1 MLHRRM
7 AVVHVCFAFCLLVI
21 VSRLLELQI
30 LRVDEFRALAQ
41 SQHYGGVILPAKRG
55 EILSRSSKTNET
67 SILATNTTLDL
78 VYVDPLITDDPT
90 LVADSLAEVLVTQD
104 THTWCTAGDPRCP
117 RELVPFYA
125 SAFDPMSSTTIT
137 SSGGVVTLSPSAPT
151 SLNLPADVIEARRR
165 FARNIEE
172 RISED
177 RVRFAP
183 LMYGANKMQMQA
195 VSDLAIPGVTVST
208 ESKLI
213 FADPE
218 QIDQGRLSNIA
229 RALAAPLE
237 KDPAALVALLQSRP
251 LRYVAVMRQLPPELT
266 ARIRDL
272 KTQSQKLT
280 AAKRAEAPNREAAQR
295 IQDPFR
301 SIALIPEHWR
311 YYPDSTIGSHVI
323 GFLNAVQEPQYGI
336 ERTFDPQLKG
346 QEGRILAVSDPTGG
360 QIVTG
365 EQTIVDPK
373 DGETIILTI
382 DRVVQK
388 EAERLLDEAV
398 ERYDAESAQ
407 VIVMDPKTGR
417 IIAMASAPIF
427 NGNSFGSV
435 YEKEPIVFDDTDLR
449 ELVVELYHPVSH
461 SFIVKA
467 YYDQIFTASGRT
479 LLSEEMQQQLAELDQ
494 LYEVKDIARY
504 YHYIGENS
512 RREVFPTD
520 RPDVWLK
527 YKNNIGVGAYLNRN
541 IQEIYEPGSVFK
553 SVTMAIAIDQGEVVP
568 SDTYDDNAPV
578 KVDEFTIKNALNAY
592 YGTVTMTQC
601 LEFSI
606 NTCMTS
612 VSEKL
617 GRKLFQKMIER
628 FGFGAISGIE
638 LEDELPGEVQPWR
651 NWSAALLATASYGQ
665 GISATPLQMITAY
678 TPLANQGKLMRP
690 MIIDSIIRSDGTVDR
705 MEPHIVDQVIK
716 PETAETVTAMLTSSV
731 QNGFARVAQ
740 VPGYRIAG
748 KTGTSQ
754 IAGPG
759 GKYETGTGSTIAT
772 FAGYAPIE
780 DPRFL
785 ILVKFDRPRRDV
797 YGSQT
802 AGPVFRDMAAFLFK
816 YYGIPPDQDY

>member
-1 MLHRRM
+1 MT
-7 AVVHVCFAFCLLVI
+7 VVYAFFSLCLLVI
-21 VSRLLELQI
+21 VARLLELQVM
-30 LRVDEFRALAQ
+30 RVSEYRALAQ
-41 SQHYGGVILPAKRG
+41 SQHYGGVVLPAKRG
-55 EILSRSSKTNET
+55 EILGRSSKTGET

-90 LVADSLAEVLVTQD
+90 LIAESLAEVLVTPDIHAQ
-104 THTWCTAGDPRCP
+104 CAAGDDRCP
-117 RELVPFYA
+117 RELIPFYA
-125 SAFDPMSSTTIT
+125 PAFDPLIAAETA
-137 SSGGVVTLSPSAPT
+137 SGILFDSPGSAVPT
-151 SLNLPADVIEARRR
+151 ADIPADVIESRRR
-165 FARNIEE
+165 FAREIEE

-183 LMYGANKMQMQA
+183 LLYGADKMQMQA
-195 VSDLAIPGVTVST
+195 VSELAIPGITVST
-208 ESKLI
+208 ENKLI

-218 QIDQGRLSNIA
+218 HVDQNRLSSIA
-229 RALAAPLE
+229 RSLAGPLL
-237 KDPAALVALLQSRP
+237 KDPESLVGLLQSRP
-251 LRYVAVMRQLPPELT
+251 LRYVAVMRQLPPEISS
-266 ARIRDL
+266 RIREM
-272 KTQSQKLT
+272 KVQSQKLT
-280 AAKRAEAPNREAAQR
+280 AAKRGDAPNREAAQR
-295 IQDPFR
+295 ILDPFR
-301 SIALIPEHWR
+301 SIALLPEHWR
-311 YYPDSTIGSHVI
+311 FYPDSTIGSHVV

-365 EQTIVDPK
+365 EQTIVDPR
-373 DGETIILTI
+373 DGDTIVLTI
-382 DRVVQK
+382 DRVVQQESERIL
-388 EAERLLDEAV
+388 EAAV
-398 ERYDAESAQ
+398 KKYDADAAQ

-417 IIAMASAPIF
+417 IIAMANAPTF

-435 YEKEPIVFDDTDLR
+435 YEKEPIILDPVKQK
-449 ELVVELYHPVSH
+449 EIVVEIYHPVTH
-461 SFIVKA
+461 SFVVKA
-467 YYDQIFTASGRT
+467 YYDQVFTASGRT
-479 LLSEEMQQQLAELDQ
+479 VLSEEKQQELAELEQ
-494 LYEVKDIARY
+494 LYELKDISRY
-504 YHYIGENS
+504 YHYIGESS
-512 RREVFPTD
+512 RREVFPTE
-520 RPDVWLK
+520 RPEVWLK
-527 YKNNIGVGAYLNRN
+527 FANNIGVGAYLNRN

-568 SDTYDDNAPV
+568 TDMYDDKAPV
-578 KVDEFTIKNALNAY
+578 KVDEYTIKNALNIY
-592 YGTVTMTQC
+592 YGKVTMTNC

-628 FGFGAISGIE
+628 FGFGAITGVE

-665 GISATPLQMITAY
+665 GVSATPLQVITAY
-678 TPLANQGKLMRP
+678 TALANGGKLMRP
-690 MIIDSIIRSDGTVDR
+690 MIVDSIIHSDGTVER
-705 MEPHIVDQVIK
+705 MEPHVVDQVIK
-716 PETAETVTAMLTSSV
+716 PETADTITAMLTSSV
-731 QNGFARVAQ
+731 NLGYAKVAK

-780 DPRFL
+780 DPKFL

-802 AGPVFRDMAAFLFK
+802 AGPVFRDVAAFLFK
-816 YYGIPPDQDY
+816 YYGIPPDVDA